1 MGSCYIAQGAPL
13 SDDLEGWDGGGGRGE
28 GEVHEQGGI
37 CIHVAD
43 SLP

>member
-1 MGSCYIAQGAPL
+1 MGSCYIAQGAQL
-13 SDDLEGWDGGGGRGE
+13 SDDPEGWDGGGGGE
-28 GEVHEQGGI
+28 EVHEEGDI